1 MMLKVK
7 KEFLLKTITGIA
19 KEIGVLTILSV
30 AFINCSSP
38 EKEENPIFTELP
50 SKHSGILFA
59 NDLTENDSIN
69 YFNYM
74 YIYMGGG
81 VAIGDLN
88 NDGLPDIYFTGNMVE
103 NKLYLN
109 KGNLTFE
116 DITQYAGVA
125 GDDRWVT
132 GVTMGDANQDGWL
145 DIYVSVSGKWYST
158 KNLLF
163 INDAREGEIP
173 TFTESAESYG
183 VADEGNST
191 QAVFF
196 DYDLDGDQDLYVIN
210 YPIVP
215 SRTSIAEYLSYRDN
229 SPYHRSDRLYRNN
242 GDGTFTDVTLIS
254 GLAKYGL
261 SLGVSVGDYN
271 QDGWPDLYV
280 SNDFSTP
287 DYFLIN
293 NKDGTFTDQNLN
305 LTNHTSYFGMGTD
318 VADFN
323 NDGLLDIYQVDM
335 MPKNYRRAKEN
346 MDSMDPERFYN
357 MVNNDMH
364 HQYSINTL
372 QLNMGNDST
381 GLPHFGDVAKL
392 AGLSS
397 TDWSWA
403 TLFADFDNDGF
414 KDIYVTNGVRRDI
427 NNSDFFRSD
436 EVQNFDNQKS
446 LGLTLKIP
454 SEKIENYAFKNNG
467 NLKFTDVSKAWG
479 INFNGFSN
487 GVAYADLDNDGDLD
501 LVVNNLDDIS
511 VIYENKTSD
520 IEANNYL
527 RVKLDGPKEN
537 SFGIGCKVWIEDNDE
552 IQFQEMTMTRG
563 FQSSVEPI
571 VHFGLGKKEKIAKLR
586 VLWPDGKEILLH
598 GVKANQL
605 ITVNHL
611 NATTESTS
619 KAIIK
624 TKFFDDITHKVL
636 LKHSHRENSFDDF
649 KYQVLLPH
657 KISQYGPALAVADI
671 NNDGL
676 DDFYIGGA
684 SGSAGKMFRQN
695 IDGTFSEISIH
706 AWEMDKAQE
715 DVSALFFDA
724 NGDGLMDL
732 YVVCGGNE
740 FRKGDEYYQD
750 KFYLNKGNGIFEK
763 IDSALPKVTESG
775 STVIATDFDNDG
787 YIDLFVG
794 GRVTPRNYPTAPK
807 SYILK
812 NKSSSSTIKFVDV
825 TEEVA
830 PDLLDLGMVTQ
841 ASCIDV
847 DGDDYQDLIL
857 IGEWMGITYLK
868 NEKGTF
874 VNYSESAGL
883 SDSQGWWF
891 GMVSG
896 DFDKDGNQ
904 DFIMGNLGQNYK
916 YQAKEDSPF
925 SLYVYD
931 YDNNNKHDIV
941 LSYIDKGV
949 KVPVR
954 GRECSSQQIPAI
966 KTKFKDYHSFAI
978 ASLEEIYST
987 DHLEKSTHYQVKSFA
1002 HCFMKNFGNG
1012 QFELIPLDN
1021 FTQISSINTMVTLDV
1036 NQDGHLDVVYAGNL
1050 YGSEVETPRNDASY
1064 GGLLIGDGKG
1074 GFISQMPYES
1084 GLMIKGEVKSAQ
1096 KIKLA
1101 GGHEGIL
1108 FAKNNDYLQLVKI
1121 LKNDYRFDTA
1131 LLENNQN

>member
-1 MMLKVK
+1 MILIAKKEAALKKITVAVK
-7 KEFLLKTITGIA
+7 KFSLLAIVT
-19 KEIGVLTILSV
+19 VFYL
-30 AFINCSSP
+30 NCSSP
-38 EKEENPIFTELP
+38 DKGENQEQIFTELQ
-50 SKHSGILFA
+50 SKRTGIHFA
-59 NDLTENDSIN
+59 NNLTENDSIN

-88 NDGLPDIYFTGNMVE
+88 NDGLPDVYLTGNMVE

-116 DITQYAGVA
+116 DITQTAGVA

-145 DIYVSVSGKWYST
+145 DIYVSVSGKWTTT

-163 INDAREGEIP
+163 INDAKEGEIP

-215 SRTSIAEYLSYRDN
+215 SRTNITEYLNYRDN
-229 SPYHRSDRLYRNN
+229 APYHRSDRLYRNE
-242 GDGTFTDVTLIS
+242 GEEIFTDVTQIS

-271 QDGWPDLYV
+271 QDGWPDVYV

-287 DYFLIN
+287 DYFLMN
-293 NKDGTFTDQNLN
+293 NQDGTFTDQNLN
-305 LTNHTSYFGMGTD
+305 LTNHTSFFGMGTD

-335 MPKNYRRAKEN
+335 MPKSYRRAKEN

-372 QLNMGNDST
+372 QLNMGNDSL
-381 GLPHFGDVAKL
+381 GLPHFGDIAKL
-392 AGLSS
+392 AGVSS

-403 TLFADFDNDGF
+403 SLFADFDNDGL

-427 NNSDFFRSD
+427 NNSDYFRSD
-436 EVQNFDNQKS
+436 EVQDFENRKALD
-446 LGLTLKIP
+446 LTLEIP

-467 NLKFTDVSKAWG
+467 DLLFTDVSKAWG
-479 INFNGFSN
+479 INYNGFSN

-501 LVVNNLDDIS
+501 LVVNNVDDRSI
-511 VIYENKTSD
+511 IYENKTSD
-520 IEANNYL
+520 AKANNYL
-527 RVKLDGPKEN
+527 RIKLEGPKEN
-537 SFGIGCKVWIEDNDE
+537 AFGLGCKVWLEDKEE

-571 VHFGLGKKEKIAKLR
+571 VHFGLGKKETIAKVR
-586 VLWPDGKEILLH
+586 VLWPDGKEELLDN
-598 GVKANQL
+598 VKANQL
-605 ITVNHL
+605 ISVNYK
-611 NATTESTS
+611 NATPEGDSE
-619 KAIIK
+619 
-624 TKFFDDITHKVL
+624 TKPKKSYFEDITQKTL
-636 LKHSHRENSFDDF
+636 LEHSHRENSFDDF
-649 KYQVLLPH
+649 RYQVLLPH

-671 NNDGL
+671 DNDGL
-676 DDFYIGGA
+676 DDFYIGGS
-684 SGSAGKMFRQN
+684 SGFTGKMFRQN
-695 IDGTFSEISIH
+695 PDGTFSEISTDV
-706 AWEMDKAQE
+706 WDMDKDQE
-715 DVSALFFDA
+715 DVSASFFDA
-724 NGDGLMDL
+724 NGDGLLDL

-740 FRKGDEYYQD
+740 YRKGEAYYQD
-750 KFYLNKGNGIFEK
+750 KFYLNKGNGNFEK
-763 IDSALPKVTESG
+763 IDSALPKVTASG
-775 STVIATDFDNDG
+775 STVIATDVDNDG
-787 YIDLFVG
+787 DIDLFVG
-794 GRVTPRNYPTAPK
+794 GRVTPRNYPSSPK
-807 SYILK
+807 SYLLK
-812 NKSSSSTIKFVDV
+812 NESSSSMIKFVDV
-825 TEEVA
+825 TEELA

-841 ASCIDV
+841 AKWIDV
-847 DGDDYQDLIL
+847 DGDAYQDLII
-857 IGEWMGITYLK
+857 IGEWMGTTYLK

-874 VNYSESAGL
+874 VNKSESVGL
-883 SDSQGWWF
+883 SDTQGWWF
-891 GMVSG
+891 GLVSD
-896 DFDKDGNQ
+896 DFDKDGDQ
-904 DFIMGNLGQNYK
+904 DFIVGNLGKNYK

-925 SLYVYD
+925 SLYTYD
-931 YDNNNKHDIV
+931 YDNNNKKDIV
-941 LSYIDKGV
+941 LSYLDKGI

-966 KTKFKDYHSFAI
+966 KTKFKDYHSFAT
-978 ASLEEIYST
+978 ASLEEIYT
-987 DHLEKSTHYQVKSFA
+987 TEHLEKSTHYQVKNFA
-1002 HCFMKNFGNG
+1002 HSYMENLDNG
-1012 QFELIPLDN
+1012 QFKLTPLDN
-1021 FTQISSINTMVTLDV
+1021 FAQIASINTMVTLDV

-1050 YGSEVETPRNDASY
+1050 YGSEVETPRSDASY
-1064 GGLLIGDGKG
+1064 GGLLMGDGKG

-1096 KIKLA
+1096 KMNLA

-1108 FAKNNDYLQLVKI
+1108 FAKNKDYLQLIKI
-1121 LKNDYRFDTA
+1121 LK
-1131 LLENNQN
+1131 